1 MANDSSSYK
10 LMTQQILKDVE
21 SNLGVYKALPD
32 SNGTLELL
40 PISKFVEAFR
50 SNWGKM
56 TPEKFTS
63 IKSKC
68 SIYLSSLAY
77 TDAMCNFNR
86 RAVLDFSNHIRVDLL
101 CNLMSIFLKRE
112 NISGYAKEDV
122 SGIINYLSL
131 LESRDLRFISSM
143 SYRYI
148 RLFVCFYL
156 IGDYSDCSVISNFIV
171 QQAFVSEGVDNS
183 VRDHLREIVESRKEL
198 NSVHEKYTNK
208 SVFTKAKEG
217 AKEAKMIYDSFVEK
231 KKHEYEKKEEEKE
244 KEQQPQ
250 PKEESSKEVEQ
261 QPQTKDDDDEVKK
274 EKEKDE
280 NLKPSN
286 GFKEEVKDSEPVE
299 EQSNKEEKEDKEE
312 KEEKKQVR
320 TSSNNWGIK

>member
-1 MANDSSSYK
+1 MTNDSSSYK

-21 SNLGVYKALPD
+21 SNLGVYKALPN
-32 SNGTLELL
+32 SSGTLELL
-40 PISKFVEAFR
+40 PISKFVEAFKN
-50 SNWGKM
+50 NWGKM

-156 IGDYSDCSVISNFIV
+156 IGDYSDCSVIANFIV

-183 VRDHLREIVESRKEL
+183 VRDHLKEIVESRKEL
-198 NSVHEKYTNK
+198 NSVHERYTNK
-208 SVFTKAKEG
+208 NVFTKAKEG
-217 AKEAKMIYDSFVEK
+217 AKEAKMIYESFVEK
-231 KKHEYEKKEEEKE
+231 KKHEYEKKEEDKDKE

-261 QPQTKDDDDEVKK
+261 QPQTKDDEEVKK

-286 GFKEEVKDSEPVE
+286 GFKEEVKESEPAE

-312 KEEKKQVR
+312 EKEQVR